1 MRFGVLGPLE
11 VWTADGRPVRVPE
24 LKVRALLAAL
34 LAGDGRPVPADRLVE
49 DLWGADPPGKPG
61 GVLRS
66 KVSQLRRAL
75 AEAEPD
81 ARTLVVHRAP
91 GYLLRLGGDGAETDA
106 QQFTELV
113 TRARAQPDPRAQSA
127 VLAEA
132 LALWRGAA
140 YADFADEQF
149 ARPAVA
155 RLTELRLTALE
166 EQAQARLA
174 LGEHSL
180 LAGELA
186 DLIEEHPLRE
196 RLRAVH
202 MRALY
207 GAGRAGEALASFA
220 DVRARLA
227 DELGMDPSQQ
237 LTDLHQA
244 ILRQD
249 PHLAAPSAPVT
260 SAARPSGNLP
270 AALSELIGREHAVAE
285 VGHLVETARM
295 VTLTGPGG
303 VGKTRLAVRTGGE
316 LTKSFPDGVW
326 LAELD
331 AVAGPAEVIATAL
344 GVRDGA
350 GTEPLVER
358 LAGALRHKQ
367 ALLVLDNCEQ
377 VVEEVAVLAE
387 TLLKAGPDLRI
398 LATSRQPL
406 GVDGERLWVVPPLD
420 QDRAAELF
428 VARAAATA
436 PGFVLGEDNAEAVA
450 AICAR
455 LDGIP
460 LALELAA
467 TRVRSLGVRQLADR
481 LGDRFQV
488 LAAGRRGAPQRQQ
501 TLRGMIDW
509 SWELLADDER
519 ELLRRLAVFSGGC
532 TLAAAETVCAG
543 DDVLDLLARLVDRS
557 LVVTDGRD
565 SADGPRYRLLESVAA
580 YAMERLEES
589 GEVDRVQRAHFEYFT
604 AFAEQAQ
611 PHLLG
616 HGQRQWLRLLDAE
629 IGNLHGAL
637 DGAVRQKNAAVAL
650 RLANATA
657 WYRYLRGRW
666 GAARRA
672 LDLALGIDGPAPDSD
687 RATAEVWRA
696 GAGIMARDD
705 IGPFAEADVLR
716 RIGDP
721 VRRARAEW
729 YLEFARIGFGDP
741 ESGDQ
746 AVHRIL
752 AVFRGHADRW
762 GTAATLTTR
771 AWNALARSDLAKAA
785 DDAGRAVALFGE
797 LGDSWGRMQ
806 AMDVLGEV
814 AQITGDYPRAA
825 RLHRDGLRVAE
836 DLGLWRDVS
845 YKLAQLGRIAL
856 LSGDYPRA
864 EEFHERARRLAAEQ
878 SDRFGEQFA
887 EIGLALAARRQ
898 GRMDEAE
905 AHLDGWLDWYRE
917 IGWAP
922 GVALVY
928 AERGF
933 IAESRGDAKTALD
946 LHRAGFAAAKGTS
959 DPRAVA
965 LAVEGIAGALSLAG
979 DATVAARLLGA
990 AGSARQA
997 AGAPLPSAERGDID
1011 RITERTRELLGE
1023 PGFTTEYERGSAL
1036 SAAGLAAELMS
1047 TMDENGSKTT
1057 G

>member
-34 LAGDGRPVPADRLVE
+34 LVGDGRPVPADRLVE

-91 GYLLRLGGDGAETDA
+91 GYLLSAETDA
-106 QQFTELV
+106 RQFADLV
-113 TRARAQPDPRAQSA
+113 TRARAVPDPRGRAA

-140 YADFADEQF
+140 FADFADEQF
-149 ARPAVA
+149 ARPAIA
-155 RLTELRLTALE
+155 RLTELRLVALE

-196 RLRAVH
+196 RLRAAH
-202 MRALY
+202 MRALF

-220 DVRARLA
+220 DVRTRLA
-227 DELGMDPSQQ
+227 DELGMDPSHE
-237 LTDLHQA
+237 LTALHQA

-249 PHLAAPSAPVT
+249 PHLTAPSAPVT

-270 AALSELIGREHAVAE
+270 APLSALIGRDAAVAE
-285 VGHLVETARM
+285 VSSLVETARM

-303 VGKTRLAVRTGGE
+303 VGKTRLALRTAAE

-358 LAGALRHKQ
+358 LAGALRQKRT
-367 ALLVLDNCEQ
+367 LLVLDNCEQ
-377 VVEEVAVLAE
+377 VVDQVADLAV
-387 TLLKAGPDLRI
+387 TLLKAGPESRI

-406 GVDGERLWVVPPLD
+406 GINGEQLWVVPPLD
-420 QDRAAELF
+420 QDRAVELF
-428 VARAAATA
+428 VTRAAAAA
-436 PGFVLGEDNAEAVA
+436 PGFVLDEDNAEAVA
-450 AICAR
+450 AVCAR

-481 LGDRFQV
+481 LGDRFRV
-488 LAAGRRGAPQRQQ
+488 LAAGRRGVPRRQQ
-501 TLRGMIDW
+501 TLRAMIDW
-509 SWELLADDER
+509 SWELLTEDER
-519 ELLRRLAVFSGGC
+519 MLLRRLAIFAGGS
-532 TLAAAETVCAG
+532 TLAAVEAVCAG

-557 LVVTDGRD
+557 LVVPDGRD

-580 YAMERLEES
+580 YAMERLVES
-589 GEVDRVQRAHFEYFT
+589 GEFDRVQQAHFEHFT
-604 AFAEQAQ
+604 AFAEQAR

-616 HGQRQWLRLLDAE
+616 HGQRRWLRLLDAE
-629 IGNLHGAL
+629 TGNLHAAL
-637 DGAVRQKNAAVAL
+637 DGAVRQGNAAVAL

-672 LDLALGIDGPAPDSD
+672 LDLALGIDGPAPDAD
-687 RATAEVWRA
+687 RAMAEVWRA

-705 IGPFAEADVLR
+705 IGPFPETEICQ
-716 RIGDP
+716 RIDDP
-721 VRRARAEW
+721 VRRATAEW
-729 YLEFARIGFGDP
+729 YLGFARIGFGDP

-746 AVHRIL
+746 AARRIL
-752 AVFRGHADRW
+752 AVFHGHADRW

-771 AWNALARSDLAKAA
+771 AWNALARSDMATAA

-806 AMDVLGEV
+806 AMGVLGEV

-825 RLHRDGLRVAE
+825 RLHRDGLRIAE

-845 YKLAQLGRIAL
+845 YKLAQVGRIAL

-898 GRMDEAE
+898 GRVDEAE
-905 AHLDGWLDWYRE
+905 AHLDGWLDWYHE
-917 IGWAP
+917 IDWGP
-922 GVALVY
+922 GIALVY

-933 IAESRGDAKTALD
+933 IAESRGDAQAALD
-946 LHRAGFAAAKGTS
+946 LHRAGFDAAGKTG

-965 LAVEGIAGALSLAG
+965 LAVEGIAGALSLSG
-979 DATVAARLLGA
+979 DVTVAARLLGA

-997 AGAPLPSAERGDID
+997 AGAPLPPAERVDVD
-1011 RITERTRELLGE
+1011 RITARIRSALGE
-1023 PGFTTEYERGSAL
+1023 REFTAEYERGTAL
-1036 SAAGLAAELMS
+1036 SAAEIASAVDG
-1047 TMDENGSKTT
+1047 GSPRIAR
-1057 G
+1057 

>member
-1 MRFGVLGPLE
+1 MRFGVLGPVE

-34 LAGDGRPVPADRLVE
+34 LVGDGRPVPADRLVD
-49 DLWGADPPGKPG
+49 DLWGTDPPGKPG

-75 AEAEPD
+75 SEAEPD

-91 GYLLRLGGDGAETDA
+91 GYLLRVGPDGAQTDA
-106 QQFTELV
+106 QQFVELV
-113 TRARAQPDPRAQSA
+113 TRARAASDPRGRAA

-155 RLTELRLTALE
+155 RLTELRLAALE
-166 EQAQARLA
+166 DQAEARLA

-207 GAGRAGEALASFA
+207 GAGRAGDALASFA

-227 DELGMDPSQQ
+227 DELGMDPSQE
-237 LTDLHQA
+237 LTALHQA

-249 PHLAAPSAPVT
+249 PHLAAPSAPAT

-270 AALSELIGREHAVAE
+270 ASLSELIGRDDAVVD
-285 VGHLVETARM
+285 VGHLVGTARM

-303 VGKTRLAVRTGGE
+303 VGKTRLAVRVASE

-331 AVAGPAEVIATAL
+331 AVAGPAELVATAL
-344 GVRDGA
+344 GVRDSA
-350 GTEPLVER
+350 SAEPLVER
-358 LAGALRHKQ
+358 LAGALRHKRT
-367 ALLVLDNCEQ
+367 LLVLDNCEQ
-377 VVEEVAVLAE
+377 VVDEVAALAG
-387 TLLKAGPDLRI
+387 TLLRAAPELRI

-406 GVDGERLWVVPPLD
+406 GIDGEQLWVVPPLER
-420 QDRAAELF
+420 DRAVELF
-428 VARAAATA
+428 VARATATA
-436 PGFVLGEDNAEAVA
+436 PGFVLDEDNAEAVA
-450 AICAR
+450 SICTR

-467 TRVRSLGVRQLADR
+467 TRVRSLGVWQLADR
-481 LGDRFQV
+481 LGDRFHV

-501 TLRGMIDW
+501 TLRAMIDW
-509 SWELLADDER
+509 SWELLTQDER
-519 ELLRRLAVFSGGC
+519 MLLRRLAVYSGGC
-532 TLAAAETVCAG
+532 TLAAVEAVCT
-543 DDVLDLLARLVDRS
+543 DSDVLDLLARLVDRS

-580 YAMERLEES
+580 YAAERLAES
-589 GEVDRVQRAHFEYFT
+589 GEFDRVQQAHFDYFT

-629 IGNLHGAL
+629 TGNLHAAM
-637 DGAVRQKNAAVAL
+637 DGAVRQANAAVAL

-657 WYRYLRGRW
+657 WFRYLRGRW

-687 RATAEVWRA
+687 RAMAEVWRA
-696 GAGIMARDD
+696 GGEILARDETV
-705 IGPFAEADVLR
+705 PFEETEICH
-716 RIGDP
+716 RIDDP

-729 YLEFARIGFGDP
+729 FLGFARIGFGDP
-741 ESGDQ
+741 EAGEQ
-746 AVHRIL
+746 AVRRIL

-771 AWNALARSDLAKAA
+771 AWNALARSDLANAA
-785 DDAGRAVALFGE
+785 DDAERAVALFGE

-898 GRMDEAE
+898 GRMADAE
-905 AHLDGWLDWYRE
+905 ERLDGWLDWYRE
-917 IGWAP
+917 IGWGP

-933 IAESRGDAKTALD
+933 IAESRGDARTALD
-946 LHRAGFAAAKGTS
+946 LHRAGLDAAQGTS

-979 DATVAARLLGA
+979 NAGVAARLLGA
-990 AGSARQA
+990 ASSARQA

-1011 RITERTRELLGE
+1011 RITTRTRDALGE
-1023 PGFTTEYERGSAL
+1023 REFTAEYERGTAL
-1036 SAAGLAAELMS
+1036 SAAELLSTVEEISSSAAR
-1047 TMDENGSKTT
+1047 
-1057 G
+1057 